1 MFKRIGAEA
10 ILTAIII
17 PVIFWFAGFVV
28 SSYNTFAEVNNQKE
42 DLQEI
47 KQDVKEIKSFLI
59 NNGVRNGH

>member
-59 NNGVRNGH
+59 TNGVKNGH